1 MSEPLGRDPL
11 DELRHA
17 DPADPDRL
25 PSASLARVRA
35 RVQEATVMHETERPA
50 PRRGLAIG
58 AGIVALAVVALG
70 GAVALRPPASEGQA
84 AASVGAGGGGAL
96 ARCVEQYSLQALKGR
111 DFAFDG
117 TVKAI
122 DGNEVTF
129 TVNEAFR
136 GSDAPE
142 VTLTADGMTGT
153 TITSVGGPTL
163 ALGERYLVAGEDR
176 FVWPCGFTQEYDP
189 GVAADWA
196 TALGG

>member
-58 AGIVALAVVALG
+58 AAIVALAVVALVG
-70 GAVALRPPASEGQA
+70 VVALRPPASDGQPTP
-84 AASVGAGGGGAL
+84 SVAGAGGL
-96 ARCVEQYSLQALKGR
+96 ASCVEQYSLERLKDR

-129 TVNEAFR
+129 TVNEAFS
-136 GSDAPE
+136 GSRAPE
-142 VTLTADGMTGT
+142 VTLTAEGMTGT

-163 ALGERYLVAGEDR
+163 ALGGRYLVAGEER
-176 FVWPCGFTQEYDP
+176 FVWPCGFTQEYDA
-189 GVAADWA
+189 GIAADWA

>member
-1 MSEPLGRDPL
+1 MQQRES
-11 DELRHA
+11 
-17 DPADPDRL
+17 
-25 PSASLARVRA
+25 
-35 RVQEATVMHETERPA
+35 PA

-58 AGIVALAVVALG
+58 GAIVALAVVALVG
-70 GAVALRPPASEGQA
+70 VGALRPPASDDQPA
-84 AASVGAGGGGAL
+84 ASVGAAPSVGAGGGAL
-96 ARCVEQYSLQALKGR
+96 ASCLEQYSLEGLEDR

-129 TVNEAFR
+129 TVNEAFS

-142 VTLTADGMTGT
+142 VTLNAEGMTGT
-153 TITSVGGPTL
+153 TITSAGGPTL
-163 ALGERYLVAGEDR
+163 AVGGRYLVAGEDR
-176 FVWPCGFTQEYDP
+176 FAWPCGFTQEYDP